1 MKFLY
6 TTVGALSGSW
16 IYFMIFE
23 FHKFQN
29 DLYPI
34 SARRITFSSTGLVDS
49 IKENIKY
56 VINPGLFIGLFIGA
70 CRDYIDN
77 DIIPAI
83 IHFPTNVTIHPNPLV
98 DKPST

>member
-1 MKFLY
+1 MKYMY
-6 TTVGALSGSW
+6 TTVGALSGSC

-34 SARRITFSSTGLVDS
+34 SSRKVTFSSTELVDS
-49 IKENIKY
+49 VKENIKY
-56 VINPGLFIGLFIGA
+56 VINPGFFLGLFIGA
-70 CRDYIDN
+70 CRDYIDK

>member
-1 MKFLY
+1 MY
-6 TTVGALSGSW
+6 TTVGALSGSC

-29 DLYPI
+29 NFYPI
-34 SARRITFSSTGLVDS
+34 SSRRITFSSTGLADS

-56 VINPGLFIGLFIGA
+56 VINPGFFLGLFIGA
-70 CRDYIDN
+70 CRDYIDK

-83 IHFPTNVTIHPNPLV
+83 IHFPTNESISPNQLI